1 MTDPHATIR
10 DEVFRRVFD
19 GPGESEPLVRRDVAE
34 NVSVPSNLQPLVN
47 KIHEHAYQVTDDD
60 VARIQAAYGDDRLF
74 EIIVSAA
81 VGAARKRL
89 LPALAALE
97 DA

>member
-19 GPGESEPLVRRDVAE
+19 GPGESEPAVRNAVAE
-34 NVSVPSNLQPLVN
+34 NVSVPSDLGPLVH
-47 KIHEHAYQVTDDD
+47 KIHAHAYQVTDDD
-60 VARIQAAYGDDRLF
+60 VARLQAQYGDDQLF

-81 VGAARKRL
+81 VGAARQRL